1 MQHASLYTRFD
12 SVRCIQKKTSPG
24 GWFQCAWLA
33 LAVRAGFELMFYIID
48 IQYFKNIL
56 CQG

>member
-1 MQHASLYTRFD
+1 MVRRNGISLT
-12 SVRCIQKKTSPG
+12 SGHKKTRPYRAGLRACWS
-24 GWFQCAWLA
+24 A